1 MREEIRE
8 IQQKI
13 GITTLFITHDQQEA
27 LAISDKIA
35 VMDKGRVLQIGT
47 PMEVYKNPTNDFVA
61 NFVGT
66 SNCIEKEDYANFGLE
81 KEEKPYIYKRPEEMV
96 LLQNT
101 NESGFIKVKIE
112 NKKFLGSIIEYTV
125 SNNGKK
131 YEVTEL
137 NRLNN
142 SDKFKIGDM
151 GYLGVLQGE

>member
-1 MREEIRE
+1 
-8 IQQKI
+8 
-13 GITTLFITHDQQEA
+13 
-27 LAISDKIA
+27 
-35 VMDKGRVLQIGT
+35 MDKGRVLQIGT

-131 YEVTEL
+131 YEVTEVDIEDYL
-137 NRLNN
+137 
-142 SDKFKIGDM
+142 KINKQILETISNPIISYDE
-151 GYLGVLQGE
+151 YLTMMEEYHD